1 MSVGLLILRI
11 VVGALFIGHGTQ
23 KLFGWFGGHGIDGTG
38 GFFESLRYRN
48 GPAMATLAGLA
59 EAGGGSLVLLGLVTW
74 LGAAAIFG
82 VMLNAMVSVHVK
94 NGIWNSNGGVELP
107 LAFSAAAICL
117 AFTGPGRY
125 SFDQAIGWHM
135 AGWAWGTLAVVLGAV
150 AGLMILA
157 SRRPAASAAGGMEGG
172 TKSSEAA

>member
-11 VVGALFIGHGTQ
+11 VVGLLFVGHGTQ

-38 GFFESLRYRN
+38 GYFESLRYRN
-48 GPAMATLAGLA
+48 GPAMAVLAGLA
-59 EAGGGSLVLLGLVTW
+59 EAGGGTLLVLGLLTW

-82 VMLNAMVSVHVK
+82 VMLNAMLSVHIQ

-125 SFDQAIGWHM
+125 SMDQAIGWHM
-135 AGWAWGTLAVVLGAV
+135 AGWAWGLVAVILGAV
-150 AGLMILA
+150 VGGLTLA
-157 SRRPAASAAGGMEGG
+157 SRSRPAAAGRHAAGDS
-172 TKSSEAA
+172 TTEAA